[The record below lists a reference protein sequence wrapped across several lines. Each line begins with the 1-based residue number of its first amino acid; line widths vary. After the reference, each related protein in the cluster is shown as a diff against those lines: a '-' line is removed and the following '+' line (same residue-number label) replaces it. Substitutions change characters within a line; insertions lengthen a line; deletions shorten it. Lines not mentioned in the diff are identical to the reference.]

1 MTAVMESG
9 ESPPAPRAR
18 CHDLGMALADRD
30 SIPLPSARS
39 LLVNSLV
46 AALIAS
52 ALMILLH
59 ELVHLVTGLV
69 FGHGGTLYPFG
80 VLHHGDLTVTA
91 EVVALLAG
99 PAFSLVTGILLQRW
113 TPLRQRGDLAHL
125 VWVWFAFV
133 SVQEGVTYLCL
144 TPFGAG
150 DTGMAAQLMGP
161 PVVAQFALLGVG
173 VGGMFANA
181 WAFAPHMARFAGED
195 PVRRNAVT
203 LFPWLWGMIASV
215 LLALLYLVLSGA
227 EMGAG
232 EQIAILA
239 AGTATFVFAPMAHLF
254 SRWVREVGAEPL
266 RLRAVPVI
274 GLVVLAAMIAG
285 NIALSTGLDV
295 G

>member
-1 MTAVMESG
+1 
-9 ESPPAPRAR
+9 
-18 CHDLGMALADRD
+18 MALADRD
-30 SIPLPSARS
+30 TITLPSARV
-39 LLVNSLV
+39 LLLNSLV

-52 ALMILLH
+52 ALMIFLH
-59 ELVHLVTGLV
+59 ELAHLVTGLV
-69 FGHGGTLYPFG
+69 LGHGGTLYPFG

-113 TPLRQRGDLAHL
+113 TPLRSRGDLAHL

-133 SVQEGVTYLCL
+133 SVQEGITYLCL
-144 TPFGAG
+144 TPFGVG
-150 DTGMAAQLMGP
+150 DTGMAAQLTGLP
-161 PVVAQFALLGVG
+161 IVAQFALLGAG

-195 PVRRNAVT
+195 PLRRNAVT

-215 LLALLYLVLSGA
+215 LLALLYLVVSGA

-239 AGTATFVFAPMAHLF
+239 AGTATLVFAPMAHIF
-254 SRWVREVGAEPL
+254 AGRVREVRPEPL
-266 RLRAVPVI
+266 HLRAVPVL

-285 NIALSTGLDV
+285 NLALSAGLDI

>member
-1 MTAVMESG
+1 
-9 ESPPAPRAR
+9 
-18 CHDLGMALADRD
+18 MALPDRD
-30 SIPLPSARS
+30 TITLPSSRT

-52 ALMILLH
+52 ALMIFLH
-59 ELVHLVTGLV
+59 ELAHLVTGLL
-69 FGHGGTLYPFG
+69 FGHGGTLYSFG
-80 VLHHGDLTVTA
+80 VLHHGDPSVTA

-99 PAFSLVTGILLQRW
+99 PAFSLVTGVLLQRW
-113 TPLRQRGDLAHL
+113 TPLRGRNDLAHL

-133 SVQEGVTYLCL
+133 SVQEGVAYLCL

-150 DTGMAAQLMGP
+150 DTGMAAQLLGL
-161 PVVAQFALLGVG
+161 PVVVQFALLGLG
-173 VGGMFANA
+173 IGGMFANA

-215 LLALLYLVLSGA
+215 LLAVLFLVISPTEL
-227 EMGAG
+227 GAG

-239 AGTATFVFAPMAHLF
+239 AGTATFVFAPMAHIF
-254 SRWVREVGAEPL
+254 SRSVREVRAEPL

-274 GLVVLAAMIAG
+274 GLVLLAAMIAG
-285 NIALSTGLDV
+285 NIALSAGLDI